1 MKKYVTDTSV
11 LIEKLVSDLITKNE
25 IKGTILIPHAVIAEL
40 ESQANRGLEIGFLG
54 LEEIQEIRKLK
65 KPGVTIEFIGDRP
78 TDQQIKYAKSGEIDA
93 CIRELAK
100 KHDAT
105 LITADKVQTESA
117 KAFGIDVKYFNLR
130 QTKAK
135 LEIEKYF
142 DAETMSLHLKE
153 DCYAMAKRG
162 APGNWKLEQVSEHKL
177 TSEHLQTMAKEVVE
191 YSRVD
196 PKTFVEISRRGS
208 TIVQYKDFRIVI
220 VRPPVSDGW
229 EITAVHPIKRLN
241 IEDYN
246 LPENIL
252 ERVKE
257 NASGIL
263 IVGET
268 GSGKSTF
275 AQAIAEMLAKNQ
287 KIVKTIESPRDL
299 QLSDEIT
306 QYSKNFAN
314 SEEIHDIL
322 FLSRPDY
329 ILFDEIRDTP
339 DFTLYTDLKLGA
351 ANVIGVLHAA
361 TPIDAIQRFVS
372 RLEVGMIPSVVDT
385 IILTESGNLKEIYTL
400 NMTVKTPT
408 GMTEADLARPV
419 IEVRDF
425 RANVLKYEIYSYG
438 EETVVIPVE
447 KESKQRGI
455 KKLAA
460 NEIERYFKQLTHS
473 ARVEVVSDGKAVVY
487 VPEKDIARIIGTGGS
502 MITSIEE
509 DLGIGIEIKELEIA
523 KRPEKFEVKEEKNHL
538 ILYTKPGRN
547 FDILV
552 EGNFLLSAIS
562 GKKGVIRVHKKSNV
576 GRELLKAISQRKN
589 VELRG

>member
-11 LIEKLVSDLITKNE
+11 LIERLVTDLITKNE
-25 IKGTILIPHAVIAEL
+25 IKGTILIPHVVIAEL

-54 LEEIQEIRKLK
+54 LEEIQGIRNLK
-65 KPGVTIEFIGDRP
+65 KPGVTMEFIGDRP

-93 CIRELAK
+93 YIRELAK

-117 KAFGIDVKYFNLR
+117 KAFGIEVKYFNLR

-142 DAETMSLHLKE
+142 DEQTMSLHLKE
-153 DCYAMAKRG
+153 DCYPMAKRG
-162 APGNWKLEQVSEHKL
+162 APGNWKLEQVGEQKL
-177 TSEHLQTMAKEVVE
+177 SSEHLQNIAKEVVE

-229 EITAVHPIKRLN
+229 EITAVHPIKRLD
-241 IEDYN
+241 IEDYH
-246 LPENIL
+246 LPEKIL
-252 ERVKE
+252 QRVKE
-257 NASGIL
+257 FASGFL
-263 IVGET
+263 IVGQT
-268 GSGKSTF
+268 GSGKSTI

-339 DFTLYTDLKLGA
+339 DFELYTDLKLGA
-351 ANVIGVLHAA
+351 ANVVGVLHAA

-385 IILTESGNLKEIYTL
+385 IMLIEAGNLKEIYTL
-400 NMTVKTPT
+400 NMAVKTPS

-419 IEVRDF
+419 IEVKDF
-425 RANVLKYEIYSYG
+425 KTNKLMYEIYSYG

-455 KKLAA
+455 KRLAA

-473 ARVEVVSDGKAVVY
+473 AKVEVVSDGKAVVY

-502 MITSIEE
+502 TITSIEE
-509 DLGIGIEIKELEIA
+509 ELGIGIEVKELE
-523 KRPEKFEVKEEKNHL
+523 EVKRATKFKVQEDKDYVL
-538 ILYTKPGRN
+538 LYTKPGVN
-547 FDILV
+547 VDV
-552 EGNFLLSAIS
+552 CVDEKFLFSAIAS
-562 GKKGVIRVHKKSNV
+562 KKGDIRVHKKSNV
-576 GRELLKAISQRKN
+576 GRELLKAMSQHRN
-589 VELRG
+589 VELLG

>member
-1 MKKYVTDTSV
+1 MKTYVTDTSV
-11 LIEKLVSDLITKNE
+11 LIERIVTDLIKKKT
-25 IKGTILIPHAVIAEL
+25 IKGTILIPHAVISEL
-40 ESQANRGLEIGFLG
+40 ENQANRGLEIGFLG

-65 KPGVTIEFIGDRP
+65 IPGVNVEFIGDRP
-78 TDQQIKYAKSGEIDA
+78 TEQQIKYAKSGEIDA
-93 CIRELAK
+93 YIRELAK
-100 KHDAT
+100 KHQAT

-117 KAFGIDVKYFNLR
+117 KAFGIEVLYFDLR
-130 QTKAK
+130 QPKAK
-135 LEIEKYF
+135 LEIEKFF
-142 DAETMSLHLKE
+142 DEHTMSVHLKE
-153 DCYAMAKRG
+153 DCHPMAKRG
-162 APGNWKLEQVSEHKL
+162 SPGNWKLEQVSDQKM
-177 TSEHLQTMAKEVVE
+177 TSEHLQKLAKEVVE

-196 PKTFVEISRRGS
+196 PKVFVEISRRGS

-241 IEDYN
+241 IEDYH

-252 ERVKE
+252 QRLKE
-257 NASGIL
+257 HASGVL

-275 AQAIAEMLAKNQ
+275 SQGVAEMLSKNH

-306 QYSKNFAN
+306 QYSKNFAS

-339 DFTLYTDLKLGA
+339 DFELYTDLKLGA

-385 IILTESGNLKEIYTL
+385 IILIESGNIKELYTL
-400 NMTVKTPT
+400 KMAVKTPS

-419 IEVRDF
+419 IEVYDF
-425 RANVLKYEIYSYG
+425 LTNKLKYEIYSYG

-447 KESKQRGI
+447 QNVKQTGM

-460 NEIERYFKQLTHS
+460 REIERYFRQFVHN
-473 ARVEVVSDGKAVVY
+473 AHVEVINENKAIVS
-487 VPEKDIARIIGTGGS
+487 VPEKDIARIIGSGGS
-502 MITSIEE
+502 TITEIEE
-509 DLGIGIEIKELEIA
+509 ELGVGIEVRELTKEKHAI
-523 KRPEKFEVKEEKNHL
+523 RFEVHEDKSYL
-538 ILYTKPGRN
+538 TFYTKPGLN
-547 FDILV
+547 V
-552 EGNFLLSAIS
+552 EVVVDGTFLLSAIS
-562 GKKGVIRVHKKSNV
+562 SKKGAIKVHKQSNV
-576 GRELLKAISQRKN
+576 GRELLKAMSQRRN